1 MEPRGGL
8 VGREAKAGEPRVPL
22 SERSRRG
29 CCAPRAG
36 CRAWPPPATSAGCH
50 GNGGNLPVRAAGSGP
65 RRALGSGSKI
75 LSPSRGSKM
84 DERRPPGRGSGRLR
98 DLGHL
103 LSFRGMTLPVGGTR
117 GSRSDRRSGQRCPP
131 GGPRRRAQ
139 PASAAQRS
147 GLHSWLP
154 PLSPLRKPGGSYQPP
169 GSLLLK
175 PRRRDRTLK
184 ASTGD

>member
-1 MEPRGGL
+1 MLRTPSR
-8 VGREAKAGEPRVPL
+8 VPRVA
-22 SERSRRG
+22 
-29 CCAPRAG
+29 APRNK
-36 CRAWPPPATSAGCH
+36 CRVPWQRREFTGP
-50 GNGGNLPVRAAGSGP
+50 GGRKRP
-65 RRALGSGSKI
+65 
-75 LSPSRGSKM
+75 PSRGSKM

-117 GSRSDRRSGQRCPP
+117 GSRSDRRSGQRCPL

-169 GSLLLK
+169 APPPPPSTQTCSMWVAAGQRNLALG
-175 PRRRDRTLK
+175 PRLWKGENSPANRQSFSDLDFWITT
-184 ASTGD
+184 SISF

>member
-1 MEPRGGL
+1 MLRTPSRL
-8 VGREAKAGEPRVPL
+8 PRVA
-22 SERSRRG
+22 
-29 CCAPRAG
+29 APRNK
-36 CRAWPPPATSAGCH
+36 CRVPWQRREFTGPGGRKRPPPSSRLGEQNPVPLQ
-50 GNGGNLPVRAAGSGP
+50 GEQNGR
-65 RRALGSGSKI
+65 KTT
-75 LSPSRGSKM
+75 
-84 DERRPPGRGSGRLR
+84 PGRGSGRLR